1 MTAKIKKILIAT
13 DGSDNVKSAVDWGI
27 ALAKVNCAQITA
39 LYVLTPTGFLHSM
52 RGDKWVKEY
61 FDYLR
66 EQGKKAIEYVV
77 DIGQYAGVEVDTLII
92 KDKNPVDAIIDFA
105 TENDMDLIVMGT
117 QGRTGVERALLG
129 SVAENVVRYA
139 KKPVLVI
146 PNSEIKEAAPVNKPS
161 FKETTFNAA
170 GF

>member
-1 MTAKIKKILIAT
+1 MTTKIKKILIAT
-13 DGSDNVKSAVDWGI
+13 DGSNNVKNAVHWGI
-27 ALAKVNCAQITA
+27 RVASENGANVTA

-52 RGDKWVKEY
+52 RGDTWVKEY

-66 EQGKKAIEYVV
+66 EEGKKAVEYVV
-77 DIGQYAGVEVDTLII
+77 NIGQNAGIKVDAIVI
-92 KDKNPVDAIIDFA
+92 KDKKPVDAIIDFA
-105 TENDMDLIVMGT
+105 TENDIDLIVMGT
-117 QGRTGVERALLG
+117 VGKTGVERVLLG

-146 PNSEIKEAAPVNKPS
+146 PSSESKEAAPT
-161 FKETTFNAA
+161 KEIPFNVT